1 MPTQKYQ
8 NEGGPSAVDI
18 AELLR
23 TYSTNREDDLRTFIM
38 ALGLNWLI
46 GGTDAHAKNFSLL
59 LGSRRIRLAPLYD
72 VASILPYDEFDMRK
86 VKLATKIGGKYLLS
100 EIGLHEWQKFA
111 REIRMDADELVGRL
125 RYMAE
130 QIPDQAS
137 AARARAQKEGLDNP
151 VVERL
156 AEQLIERAKQCR
168 RLLCGA

>member
-1 MPTQKYQ
+1 
-8 NEGGPSAVDI
+8 
-18 AELLR
+18 
-23 TYSTNREDDLRTFIM
+23 M

-125 RYMAE
+125 RSRE
-130 QIPDQAS
+130 RSS
-137 AARARAQKEGLDNP
+137 AGVFSAGRSLGVTAF
-151 VVERL
+151 
-156 AEQLIERAKQCR
+156 
-168 RLLCGA
+168 